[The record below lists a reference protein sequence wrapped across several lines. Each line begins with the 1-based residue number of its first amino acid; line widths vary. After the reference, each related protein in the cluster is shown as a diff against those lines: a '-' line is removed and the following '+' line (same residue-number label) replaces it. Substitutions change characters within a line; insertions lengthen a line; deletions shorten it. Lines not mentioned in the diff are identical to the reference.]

1 MIKVE
6 CTLTHRKL
14 KKIELL
20 ISGRSSGVERNL
32 AKVEV
37 EGSNPFA
44 RSNRS
49 QKSFS
54 ITLETV
60 LHNTYT
66 SFRF

>member
-32 AKVEV
+32 AKVE
-37 EGSNPFA
+37 
-44 RSNRS
+44 
-49 QKSFS
+49 
-54 ITLETV
+54 
-60 LHNTYT
+60 
-66 SFRF
+66 